1 MDNKNLSMQKLIEK
15 YSNIEDKIP
24 SVWSD
29 YEKAGIELA
38 QDIAFEWDIKDP
50 ELIRVISLV
59 EMRMVVTGKPKF
71 GLGEHIYQPFAFV
84 GLYPERIKTFNIK
97 PESNG

>member
-1 MDNKNLSMQKLIEK
+1 MIAKEILEK

-38 QDIAFEWDIKDP
+38 QDIVFEWDIKDS
-50 ELIRVISLV
+50 EMIRVIALI
-59 EMRMVVTGKPKF
+59 EMRVAGMGRPKF
-71 GLGEHIYQPFAFV
+71 GLSEHIYTPFAFA
-84 GLYPERIKTFNIK
+84 GLYPERMKVFDEK
-97 PESNG
+97 PE